1 MKFIVPFI
9 AAAIAF
15 FIVLVITPYW
25 IRFLR
30 KIELVVK
37 DQNKQEKPLIPI
49 SGGIIVMIA
58 IIIGL
63 FVYIFGRTFFYED
76 PSKILEIVSVVCVI
90 FAITLVG
97 FLDDLVIKGDKN
109 SSSGLKQW
117 QKPIMTLF
125 AAIPL
130 VVINAGESLINVPFF
145 GTIEFGLL
153 YPLLLVPIG
162 VVGAA
167 NMVNLLAGYN
177 GLETGLGIISI
188 GMLGLYAYVNNIY
201 VSALIALISV
211 GALLAFYYYNK
222 FPAKIF
228 PGDSLTYLIGATLAC
243 IAIVGNME
251 KAALICSI
259 PFIIEF
265 LLKARSRFKA
275 KSYGEW
281 KDGKIISLHG
291 NKIYSIPHIFSRT
304 GRYTEKQI
312 VNRVLLIELICASLI
327 WII

>member
-9 AAAIAF
+9 AATIAF

-37 DQNKQEKPLIPI
+37 DQNKENKPLVPLSGGVIVVLAII
-49 SGGIIVMIA
+49 SG
-58 IIIGL
+58 L
-63 FVYIFGRTFFYED
+63 FIYVFCRTFIYSD
-76 PSKILEIVSVVCVI
+76 PSKILDIFVI
-90 FAITLVG
+90 SLTLFLITFIGL
-97 FLDDLVIKGDKN
+97 LDDLVIKNDKD
-109 SSSGLKQW
+109 SSAGLKQW
-117 QKPIMTLF
+117 QKPLLALF

-130 VVINAGESLINVPFF
+130 IVINAGESVINVPFF
-145 GTIEFGLL
+145 GTVEFGLL
-153 YPLLLVPIG
+153 YPLLLVPLG

-167 NMVNLLAGYN
+167 NMVNMLAGFN

-188 GMLGLYAYVNNIY
+188 GMLGLYAYVNDIY
-201 VSALIALISV
+201 IAALIALISF
-211 GALLAFYYYNK
+211 GALLAFYVYNK
-222 FPAKIF
+222 CPAKILA
-228 PGDSLTYLIGATLAC
+228 GDSLTYLIGAILAC

-259 PFIIEF
+259 PFFIEF
-265 LLKARSRFKA
+265 LLKARSKFQA

-291 NKIYSIPHIFSRT
+291 NKIYSIPHIFTRT